1 MKKPQLSPFLLGVA
15 AAGGILIVIAALL
28 VAPKYSQKQRL
39 TAKIRTKEKDL
50 EAAKDGTPS
59 RADIESWNKYRAE
72 LVRSYGDITKFY
84 MDSDKV
90 LERWFPNLLL
100 GGDGDPA
107 RDTFMS
113 RYLDE
118 GAQLEKRLTDKPFE
132 VRIGIDDGNGGR
144 PKFGFNWE
152 AIQPQMWGAIAAG
165 GPADEK
171 AVLHELQK
179 RYWARQRLANIIL
192 NSGVKVSHIIDFRF
206 FKLLHPSLN
215 NAPWQTYPSKPDE
228 IIHWQGIGANMQG
241 QPINFT
247 ETELPLGLGTTLT
260 FGFAVELPYS
270 EVPKVIREILNPG
283 NGAQA
288 QDMLINLIGT
298 TVTVKEQNVPK
309 IDYTFIKGDAAD
321 EAAKK
326 ADALLKAGGD
336 RPRPVLL
343 AVTCQIIDFDST
355 KVRKFDA
362 KEPSAK

>member
-1 MKKPQLSPFLLGVA
+1 MKKPQLSPFLLLMVA
-15 AAGGILIVIAALL
+15 AAGVLVLIAALL
-28 VAPKYSQKQRL
+28 VAPKYTTKQRL
-39 TAKIRTKEKDL
+39 TAKIRTKSKELND
-50 EAAKDGTPS
+50 AKEGTPS

-84 MDSDKV
+84 LDSDKV

-118 GAQLEKRLTDKPFE
+118 GKQLEDKLTAKPFE

-152 AIQPQMWGAIAAG
+152 QIQPQMWIPIAAV
-165 GPADEK
+165 PADEK

-179 RYWARQRLANIIL
+179 RFWARQRLANIIL
-192 NSGVKVSHIIDFRF
+192 NSGVKVSHILDFRF
-206 FKLLHPSLN
+206 FKTLHPSLN
-215 NAPWQTYPSKPDE
+215 GAPWQTYPSKPEE
-228 IIHWQGIGANMQG
+228 IIHWQGVGANLQG
-241 QPINFT
+241 QPVGFA

-270 EVPKVIREILNPG
+270 EVPKAIREILNPG

-298 TVTVKEQNVPK
+298 QVTIKEQNVPK

-343 AVTCQIIDFDST
+343 AVTGQIIDFDST
-355 KVRKFDA
+355 KVKKFEA
-362 KEPSAK
+362 KQAN